1 MTYKHLG
8 KILAGTGVAG
18 VLLAVPMI
26 VLAWTTSQS
35 AQAACSSDNHATIA
49 VSFTNTESNTSLGM
63 NVIATD
69 SQTGTINN
77 MGTVA
82 AQQTKTAIMT
92 TNQNSLNNGTV
103 TFHLTW
109 SSGASGTDQRTAS
122 YSSVSC
128 QAPTP
133 TPTTAPTPSPTVAPT
148 ATPTPTTMPTPTPTP
163 TVAPIATPTPTPAQ
177 DCDNDGD
184 TAGTDEENEEC
195 ITPTPTATPT
205 SVPTPTPTE
214 GPTPTPVII
223 VNNTNNNTNNNT
235 VNITNNPQQ
244 SILAASTAPTALPKT
259 GPIDGVVFGLL
270 SLIPVGLK
278 FRKMA

>member
-18 VLLAVPMI
+18 VLLTVPMI

-35 AQAACSSDNHATIA
+35 AQAACSSDSHATIA
-49 VSFTNTESNTSLGM
+49 VSFTNTESNSSLGM

-92 TNQNSLNNGTV
+92 TGQNSLNNGTV

-109 SSGASGTDQRTAS
+109 ASGASGTDQRTAS
-122 YSSVSC
+122 YSSVTC

-133 TPTTAPTPSPTVAPT
+133 TPTTAPTPTPTVAPT
-148 ATPTPTTMPTPTPTP
+148 ATPTPTSTPTP
-163 TVAPIATPTPTPAQ
+163 TVAPTATPTPTSAP
-177 DCDNDGD
+177 
-184 TAGTDEENEEC
+184 TPSVTPTD
-195 ITPTPTATPT
+195 TPTPTAA
-205 SVPTPTPTE
+205 PTE
-214 GPTPTPVII
+214 APTPTPVIVI
-223 VNNTNNNTNNNT
+223 NNTNNNTNNNT
-235 VNITNNPQQ
+235 VNVTVPQQ
-244 SILAASTAPTALPKT
+244 AILAASTTPTALPKT
-259 GPIDGVVFGLL
+259 GPVDGVLFGLL
-270 SLIPVGLK
+270 TLIPVGLK